1 MTTSGRSRSPWG
13 LRLPLALV
21 LLQASAGLAA
31 PATGLEGAAGTFQLD
46 AAPLNKVAGR
56 PPQAGSV
63 ESATDLAILQWLQST
78 RTPEMEANSWLTLE
92 RDPIFFSRAL
102 GIDMVKLTPRLN
114 RGLRSFMG
122 PIDAVM
128 GVIKKQTARP
138 RPYQQYASIQPCLP
152 REDSQSFPS
161 GHSTWYSAASELLA
175 DLLPERR
182 ERLLAVG
189 FHAGASRV
197 MCGVHFPTDVEAGRR
212 LGAASALQIIA
223 SPQWQAFRS
232 DPALQK
238 ELQLLRSV
246 PQESLPLLVR

>member
-1 MTTSGRSRSPWG
+1 MAAKHPYPGDAGQQLAHPGAGSDFLQPRYGHRHGEAHTAAQSWT
-13 LRLPLALV
+13 ALV
-21 LLQASAGLAA
+21 H
-31 PATGLEGAAGTFQLD
+31 GADRCGY
-46 AAPLNKVAGR
+46 G
-56 PPQAGSV
+56 G
-63 ESATDLAILQWLQST
+63 
-78 RTPEMEANSWLTLE
+78 
-92 RDPIFFSRAL
+92 
-102 GIDMVKLTPRLN
+102 
-114 RGLRSFMG
+114 
-122 PIDAVM
+122 
-128 GVIKKQTARP
+128 IKKQTARP
-138 RPYQQYASIQPCLP
+138 RPYEQYASIKPCLP

-212 LGAASALQIIA
+212 LGAAAALQIIA
-223 SPQWQAFRS
+223 SPQWQALRS

-238 ELQLLRSV
+238 ELRLLRSV

>member
-1 MTTSGRSRSPWG
+1 MSSSICSCRPR
-13 LRLPLALV
+13 RIRFALV
-21 LLQASAGLAA
+21 LLLLQCPAGLAA
-31 PATGLEGAAGTFQLD
+31 PATGQEGAAGSLQLD
-46 AAPLNKVAGR
+46 AAPLIKVAGR
-56 PPQAGSV
+56 PPQPGSV
-63 ESATDLAILQWLQST
+63 EAATDLAILQWLQNT
-78 RTPEMEANSWLTLE
+78 RTPEMESNSWLTLE

-102 GIDMVKLTPRLN
+102 GVDMVKLTPRLN
-114 RGLRSFMG
+114 AGLRSFMG
-122 PIDAVM
+122 PIDAVTGM
-128 GVIKKQTARP
+128 IKKQTARP
-138 RPYQQYASIQPCLP
+138 RPYQQYALIRPCLP

-197 MCGVHFPTDVEAGRR
+197 MCGVHFPSDVEAGRR
-212 LGAASALQIIA
+212 LGAAAAVQILA

-238 ELQLLRSV
+238 ELQRLRSV
-246 PQESLPLLVR
+246 PQDSLPLLVR